1 MNRPGFFHG
10 VAIAAALGV
19 LASAF
24 IAVLTPFVGVAAV
37 TRLVIPGLSLLYI
50 LYLFSRN
57 EEKTGRVTSIALW
70 SAMTLTVW
78 WLALPLTF
86 YLLIHV
92 GALWL
97 LRSLYFYSGIV
108 PSLMDMALSG
118 LGIVAAIWALSH
130 TGSVFLATW
139 CFFLVQALF
148 VAIPPSLAGRAA
160 TTTPVAAN
168 DEFERARRQADAA
181 LKQLISQ

>member
-1 MNRPGFFHG
+1 MSRPGFFHD
-10 VAIAAALGV
+10 VAIAAILGF

-37 TRLVIPGLSLLYI
+37 TRLVIPGLALLYI
-50 LYLFSRN
+50 HYLFSRN

-70 SAMTLTVW
+70 SAMTVIAW
-78 WLALPLTF
+78 WLEPPLPF

-92 GALWL
+92 GAIWL

-118 LGIVAAIWALSH
+118 LSIVAAIWALSR

-148 VAIPPSLAGRAA
+148 VAIPTSLAARPA
-160 TTTPVAAN
+160 TTPVAPN

>member
-1 MNRPGFFHG
+1 MSRPGFFHG
-10 VAIAAALGV
+10 VAIAAILGF

-24 IAVLTPFVGVAAV
+24 IAVLTPFVGLAAV

-70 SAMTLTVW
+70 SSMAVITW
-78 WLALPLTF
+78 WLAPPLPF
-86 YLLIHV
+86 YLVIHA
-92 GALWL
+92 GAIWL
-97 LRSLYFYSGIV
+97 LRSLYFYSGVV

-118 LGIVAAIWALSH
+118 LSIVVAVWALSR
-130 TGSVFLATW
+130 TGSVFLTTW

-148 VAIPPSLAGRAA
+148 VAIPPSLAARTA
-160 TTTPVAAN
+160 TTPVSAN
-168 DEFERARRQADAA
+168 DEFARARRQADAA